1 MNIDLRNLEEEYYA
15 PRAALRAPRS
25 PGTVALPPLNSPPS
39 SPKKAMASPII
50 LPALQPLPPV
60 LNLDDD
66 GEEPAAPP
74 KEEKKPRFYSGGYG
88 EGKMSDRHEILSF
101 YHQKNDK

>member
-74 KEEKKPRFYSGGYG
+74 KEEKKPSFYSGGYG